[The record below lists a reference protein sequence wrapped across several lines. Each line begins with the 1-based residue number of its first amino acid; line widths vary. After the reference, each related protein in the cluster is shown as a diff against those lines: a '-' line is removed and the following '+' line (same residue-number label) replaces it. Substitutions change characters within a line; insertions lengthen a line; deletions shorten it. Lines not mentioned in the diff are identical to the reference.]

1 MIERPHVETIPTEE
15 AFRKALEEGTHERV
29 LALLDQGADA
39 AANIDF
45 GRARQTPLAY
55 CIKNN
60 RADIA
65 ALLLDHG
72 AKPKGPEAGAYRMAL
87 LRTEDTQSTLPL
99 LQILLEKG
107 LNSATELRIRLI
119 DGSIILRPLLL
130 EIARFGTAQHLELL
144 CRFGADL
151 MLPDQIGVNVL
162 MAAFRGSKRRTDSEK
177 IDFIEK
183 QGLNLWHAT
192 TLNKNKN
199 LYAFVHDEAGI
210 RLLLEHGVDYNHVD
224 ATGLTPL
231 VCAALRQNAAGAELL
246 MRKGALVAPKE
257 ASMKERERLFRL
269 FLGLHDPYL
278 GRRARGRGAAY
289 SVQPLNKELLTLLFE
304 QTLDAEERRRICD
317 LALVAAC
324 AQKQRELVDYCLS
337 EGADINTHTDGLSL
351 LGFVLVQPDSR
362 QAGYKRNQQ
371 AEQDLIA
378 YLLEKGADTNCRA
391 FGVQPVLQT
400 ALDAEASAEV
410 IKLLLEH
417 GAEKSQA
424 IISAIRGGK
433 KELAGLLLADGPVD
447 KDLLYKAF
455 WGNDERGDL
464 FMDCNDDSCRMWSE
478 LREQGL
484 IELTENDTDA
494 LGVPLIS
501 VLKESEIPDPL
512 LVTESSGDK
521 PALQRT
527 KEAETIFMSEE
538 ELEAVVQH
546 ISSGDADFIRDM
558 LKKHPGFA
566 TAELMQQGDDRHY
579 RKRSALGEAAAAA
592 QPELCRILVESCR
605 YERGIGIRRILRF
618 ALRRLCSAEDS
629 PAKTETL
636 KMLLEYARN
645 QQIDV
650 DRCLYDRF
658 VGSWSDEQVSLFLE
672 YGSDAPAAHLHHALS
687 KGLHRLARQLVR
699 LGCSL
704 EACSDNGYTC
714 LHSACCGGNPDCV
727 RLCIEAGADVHST
740 IETAQGD
747 KMTPMALYWKSI
759 EDKEIL
765 PVKKTVL
772 EVLEALLQH
781 GVSPDWMDASGTTLL
796 MHAIRTLHSAEMV
809 KMLLQHGAD
818 VHLRDREG
826 NTALMLAVLEQEEEI
841 CRLLME
847 AGASPGDRNNAGC
860 TAMDFARLM
869 QEDETP
875 AESGEA

>member
-1 MIERPHVETIPTEE
+1 METIPTEE

-29 LALLDQGADA
+29 LALLEQGADA

-72 AKPKGPEAGAYRMAL
+72 APLKGPEAGAYRMAL

-107 LNSATELRIRLI
+107 LNPATELRIRLI

-151 MLPDQIGVNVL
+151 TLTDQIGVNVL

-199 LYAFVHDEAGI
+199 LYAYVHDEAGI
-210 RLLLEHGVDYNHVD
+210 RLLSEHGVDYNHVD

-289 SVQPLNKELLTLLFE
+289 SVQPLNKELLTLLFG
-304 QTLDAEERRRICD
+304 QTLDVEERRRICN

-324 AQKQRELVDYCLS
+324 AQKQRELVDYCLR

-351 LGFVLVQPDSR
+351 LGFVLAQPASR
-362 QAGYKRNQQ
+362 QAGYERNQQ

-378 YLLEKGADTNCRA
+378 YLLEKGADTNCRD

-410 IKLLLEH
+410 IKLLLAH

-433 KELAGLLLADGPVD
+433 NELAGLLLADGPVD

-455 WGNDERGDL
+455 WGNDERGR
-464 FMDCNDDSCRMWSE
+464 FFFIGRRRYSRMWGE
-478 LREQGL
+478 LRKQGL

-501 VLKESEIPDPL
+501 VLKERKVPDPL
-512 LVTESSGDK
+512 LVAESSGDK

-527 KEAETIFMSEE
+527 EEAETIFMSEE
-538 ELEAVVQH
+538 EREAVVQH

-566 TAELMQQGDDRHY
+566 TAEPMQQGDDRHY
-579 RKRSALGEAAAAA
+579 VSRSALVVAAAAA
-592 QPELCRILVESCR
+592 RPEICRLLVESCGD
-605 YERGIGIRRILRF
+605 ERGIGIRRILRF
-618 ALRRLCSAEDS
+618 ALHRLCSAEDS

-636 KMLLEYARN
+636 KILLEFAQK
-645 QQIDV
+645 QQLEIDSYLFGSFSF
-650 DRCLYDRF
+650 D
-658 VGSWSDEQVSLFLE
+658 GSWSDEQVSLFLE
-672 YGSDAPAAHLHHALS
+672 YGSGAPAAHLHHALS

-765 PVKKTVL
+765 PVKKKVL

-796 MHAIRTLHSAEMV
+796 MHAIRTLHSAEIV

-826 NTALMLAVLEQEEEI
+826 NTPLMLAVLEKQEEI
-841 CRLLME
+841 CRLLTE
-847 AGASPGDRNNAGC
+847 AGASPEDRNNAGC

-869 QEDETP
+869 QEEESAAEAGET
-875 AESGEA
+875 